1 MPSLKNPKADLRK
14 FYYRSFEISLIISLA
29 AIIVAF
35 KFSPQ
40 LSKTELLSEGIQE
53 IIKIDEII
61 NTVQKPDIPPP
72 PKVPEPIDLTSNE
85 DLMEIDFNETVWNE
99 NDNIAP
105 PPPPPPAKIPDEI
118 PIFVW
123 SEVMPEPIGGLAA
136 IQQKVTYTE
145 IAKRI
150 GLEGK
155 VIIEAVIDENGN
167 VIDAKV
173 LKGLGGGLDEE
184 SLHAV
189 QTTRF
194 SPGLQRGKPIRV
206 RINIPVKFV
215 LK

>member
-85 DLMEIDFNETVWNE
+85 DFMEIDFNETVWNE

-123 SEVMPEPIGGLAA
+123 SEVMPEPIGGLAV

-215 LK
+215 LR

>member
-1 MPSLKNPKADLRK
+1 MPSLKNPKADLRNK
-14 FYYRSFEISLIISLA
+14 YSRYIKMGLILSLSLT
-29 AIIVAF
+29 ILAF
-35 KFSPQ
+35 KYLPVSAD
-40 LSKTELLSEGIQE
+40 IQPAIE
-53 IIKIDEII
+53 KDPVIICVFPIP
-61 NTVQKPDIPPP
+61 TVQKPDIPSP
-72 PKVPEPIDLTSNE
+72 PKVPEPIDLTSND
-85 DLMEIDFNETVWNE
+85 DLMEIDFDETVWE
-99 NDNIAP
+99 ETDPVLP

-173 LKGLGGGLDEE
+173 LKRLGGGLDEE